1 MPYFSIFELLPGPP
15 SEISIVDVGAMPD
28 SGGDRYERLLASGR
42 ARVIGFEPQ
51 ADQLE
56 RLRREAGDARA
67 YFPYFLGDGKPGTFH
82 RCRYP
87 GCSSLFRPDPGV
99 IDRFSGIDAS
109 LPEGNFTVIGTE
121 QVETTR
127 LDDVPELEG
136 CDFLLVDTQG
146 SELDVLR
153 GGVRALERTAVVEME
168 VEFVPLYEGQPLFA
182 EIDLF
187 MRERGFLLHKLIDI
201 SGRPF
206 RPFADSNPAMP
217 MSQLLWADA
226 VYVKDFT
233 RFGDLDSSLL
243 LKVVAIL
250 HETYASVDLAGAA
263 LRAYDTREGA
273 SLWESYIERVV
284 ADMKNFNFQFIN
296 VKNWI

>member
-1 MPYFSIFELLPGPP
+1 
-15 SEISIVDVGAMPD
+15 
-28 SGGDRYERLLASGR
+28 
-42 ARVIGFEPQ
+42 
-51 ADQLE
+51 
-56 RLRREAGDARA
+56 
-67 YFPYFLGDGKPGTFH
+67 
-82 RCRYP
+82 
-87 GCSSLFRPDPGV
+87 
-99 IDRFSGIDAS
+99 
-109 LPEGNFTVIGTE
+109 
-121 QVETTR
+121 
-127 LDDVPELEG
+127 
-136 CDFLLVDTQG
+136 LLVDTQG